1 MVRAFQWGIL
11 ERRTKTNFA
20 VHAQVHSKLLKR
32 VKGCTIPILADSIS
46 PVNPERRL
54 TRDLKEL
61 RKPWA
66 DPVCSKF
73 TSNCGLL
80 LILMARYSSIGVEM
94 DCYLN
99 AFILS
104 MRSDAKILSP

>member
-1 MVRAFQWGIL
+1 MFKALLGQLIAKMLYREVWGYWY
-11 ERRTKTNFA
+11 
-20 VHAQVHSKLLKR
+20 
-32 VKGCTIPILADSIS
+32 
-46 PVNPERRL
+46 L
-54 TRDLKEL
+54 TSQSGRKADLKEL

-80 LILMARYSSIGVEM
+80 LTLRAPYSSIGVEM